1 MRADRLLSILMALQ
15 LRGRMTAA
23 ALAAQLEVS
32 VRTIYRDVDA
42 LGSAGIPIVTDR
54 GPSGGLSLMDGF
66 RTDLTG
72 LSAAEVVALPF
83 LGLGDVA
90 SALGVSASAE
100 LARAKLF
107 AALPASGRERASRA
121 SDCFHLDAVDWYR
134 RAPTPPMLR
143 EVAAAVWSAQRL
155 EIDYESWQSRRRRV
169 VDPLGLVLKAGQ
181 WYLVARSQTRKSPS
195 IYRLGRIH
203 AARALAERFTRPA
216 RFSLAK
222 LWRDH
227 VAEFGA
233 SLRRERA
240 TIRVSARALSRRDRL
255 GADAAETIQAAIAGE
270 QGWRNAKIWIED
282 VNHAAS
288 VLLGFGTDVEVLA
301 PRALRHEI
309 SRRAAGVCAL
319 YAPPGG

>member
-1 MRADRLLSILMALQ
+1 MRADRLLSILMTLQ

-42 LGSAGIPIVTDR
+42 LSNSGIPIVTNR

-72 LSAAEVVALPF
+72 LSAEEVAALPF
-83 LGLGDVA
+83 VGLGDVA
-90 SALGVSASAE
+90 SALGVSAAAE

-107 AALPASGRERASRA
+107 AALPPSGRERASRA

-143 EVAAAVWSAQRL
+143 EVAAAVWSAHQL
-155 EIDYESWQSRRRRV
+155 EIDYESWQSRRRRI
-169 VDPLGLVLKAGQ
+169 VDPLGLVLKAGH
-181 WYLVARSQTRKSPS
+181 WYLVARSQTRKGPS

-203 AARALAERFTRPA
+203 AARGRAEHFTRPS
-216 RFSLAK
+216 RFNLAQ

-227 VAEFGA
+227 VALFEA

-240 TIRVSARALSRRDRL
+240 TVRVSDRALSRLDRL
-255 GADAAETIQAAIAGE
+255 GADAAETIQATTPDE
-270 QGWRNAKIWIED
+270 YGWRRAKIWIED

-288 VLLGFGTDVEVLA
+288 LLLGFGTDVEVLA
-301 PRALRHEI
+301 PKALRNEI
-309 SRRAAGVCAL
+309 ARRAVSVCAM
-319 YAPPGG
+319 YTQPI